1 MKTIKLLLLSAL
13 FLFVK
18 NANAAKPLYTFTLT
32 NPCMPQVTITPI
44 SNTYG
49 CYSITAFNGILNDPD
64 AYYQWHFQDGANGT
78 GKTIYHCC
86 SPVTVTTNY
95 TFSLTYTNPNIVCVP
110 MSFVQVF
117 TITLNPPAATLC
129 VNNTASVTLAANSV
143 TVWAGVAIP
152 EIFTNYEFGDNSQ
165 PTTNYTHTY
174 ANCGNYIV
182 KVNQWDMNTPND
194 TCFAYAAVNIN
205 CESPNAIKD
214 NSKKNSA
221 LFYPNPSRETLTI
234 KTEIPFNSIKVYD
247 LLAKEV
253 LSFTDLQSTE
263 SKIKLEGFLPGAY
276 FAKIQF
282 ENGGQAN
289 IKFIKE

>member
-1 MKTIKLLLLSAL
+1 MKTIKLLICALSL
-13 FLFVK
+13 FFVK
-18 NANAAKPLYTFTLT
+18 SVFAFGPSLTYTLV
-32 NPCMPQVTITPI
+32 NPCVPMVTITPI
-44 SNTYG
+44 PNTYG
-49 CYSITAFNGILNDPD
+49 CYSLTANNSVPNDPD
-64 AYYQWHFQDGANGT
+64 SYYQWQFHDGSNGI
-78 GKTIYHCC
+78 GKIIFHCY

-95 TFSLTYTNPNIVCVP
+95 TVSLTYTSPVLCGPVSN
-110 MSFVQVF
+110 VQVF
-117 TITLNPPAATLC
+117 TITVNPPASTLC
-129 VNNTASVTLAANSV
+129 VNNTASVTLAVNSV
-143 TVWAGVAIP
+143 TVWAGIAIP
-152 EIFTNYEFGDNSQ
+152 EIFTNYEYGDNSQ

-205 CESPNAIKD
+205 CDSPNAIKD
-214 NSKKNSA
+214 NSKKNKT
-221 LFYPNPSRETLTI
+221 LFYPNPSRDILTI
-234 KTEIPFNSIKVYD
+234 KTEIPFNSIKVYN
-247 LLAKEV
+247 LLATEV
-253 LSFTDLQSTE
+253 LSLTDLQSTE